1 MALSCLPLIGNNNNN
16 NNSFCGSLFTYLLA
30 APHGWWDLTR
40 DQTCAPVVEA
50 LSQPHLLQRQLPL
63 LWLHGPPVCPQSTA
77 SVFQPQGLGVHS
89 CPRSLHISF
98 SLSSG
103 SFLYPTSQEAPTVL
117 LHLILL
123 EFPACSVLISLHVTG
138 STVFPL
144 DCKFR
149 GVETVFPAV
158 PGTWLVP
165 DKRTWNK

>member
-1 MALSCLPLIGNNNNN
+1 MALSCLPLIGKKKKS
-16 NNSFCGSLFTYLLA
+16 SFCGSLFTYLLA
-30 APHGWWDLTR
+30 VLHGRWDLTR

-50 LSQPHLLQRQLPL
+50 LSQPHLLQPQLPL
-63 LWLHGPPVCPQSTA
+63 LWLHGPPVCPTSTA

-89 CPRSLHISF
+89 LPRSLYISF

-117 LHLILL
+117 LHLILP
-123 EFPACSVLISLHVTG
+123 EFPACSILISLHVTG

-149 GVETVFPAV
+149 GVGTVFSAV
-158 PGTWLVP
+158 PGTWLVL